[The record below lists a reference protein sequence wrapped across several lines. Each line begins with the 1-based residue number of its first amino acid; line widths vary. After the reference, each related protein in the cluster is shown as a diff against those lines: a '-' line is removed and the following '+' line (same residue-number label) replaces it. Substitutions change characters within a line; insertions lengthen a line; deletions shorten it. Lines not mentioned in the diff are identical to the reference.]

1 MKKSKN
7 IIRLIIFVISL
18 SLLLFLSEFFNI
30 EQEPEV
36 LVKNLSIEQ
45 RDGIFFKNIVYR
57 YPAEVNVIKLLDESK
72 INIGVSS
79 DTDKFNF
86 GRLVF
91 NVTPASSKFLSIP
104 NNDKRAAKINIKSY
118 GNISPFITVDKNNI
132 IVEPGT
138 KGEITVKLNASR
150 LGRYVGEVD
159 IFIKLPK
166 YDFLVPLIYVS

>member
-1 MKKSKN
+1 M
-7 IIRLIIFVISL
+7 
-18 SLLLFLSEFFNI
+18 
-30 EQEPEV
+30 
-36 LVKNLSIEQ
+36 
-45 RDGIFFKNIVYR
+45 
-57 YPAEVNVIKLLDESK
+57 IKLLDESK

-150 LGRYVGEVD
+150 LGRYMGEVD